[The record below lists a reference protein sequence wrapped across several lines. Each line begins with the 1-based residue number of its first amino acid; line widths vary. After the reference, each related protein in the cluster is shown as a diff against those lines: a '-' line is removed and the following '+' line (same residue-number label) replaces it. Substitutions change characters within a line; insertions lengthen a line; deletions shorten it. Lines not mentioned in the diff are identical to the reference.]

1 MSPFLLV
8 LLLACST
15 TGEFVS
21 VKEGDINLVLS
32 VPHNGYLHH
41 SKEEYPD
48 IPVRQPGCKDSGE
61 CIFPA
66 PQSSCDKVCKVSTKG
81 DMSTQYIAKQVV
93 TAFHALTGRTPHLV
107 ISNLHRSRMDPNR
120 EVVEATQNNTLAVQ
134 AYNEFHGAIR
144 SAIQTFG
151 DEPGI
156 LVDLHRQVHQH
167 NMIEIGYSI
176 KKRDLNKGIYGDG
189 NLSIRSLATRFQDS
203 AQLKDFIRGS
213 RSLGALFE
221 KFSYA
226 AVPAPNKTS
235 PGTDKYFNGGYITS
249 TYGSSSG
256 GVVDAVQLE
265 LPKKIRKVGLGS
277 GSDIKQFS
285 TDLAQVLA
293 SFFSTNYQQL
303 ELA

>member
-1 MSPFLLV
+1 MIPLVLL

-21 VKEGDINLVLS
+21 TKEGDINLVLS
-32 VPHNGYLHH
+32 VPHNGYQHH
-41 SKEEYPD
+41 SKEVYPD
-48 IPVRQPGCKDSGE
+48 IPVRQPGCKDSRGE
-61 CIFPA
+61 CIFPGPA
-66 PQSSCDKVCKVSTKG
+66 SSCHAVCKVSTKG
-81 DMSTQYIAKQVV
+81 DMQTQDIAKQVV
-93 TAFHALTGRTPHLV
+93 TAFHALTGRTMHLV

-120 EVVEATQNNTLAVQ
+120 EVVEATQNNTKAVQ

-151 DEPGI
+151 EQPGI
-156 LVDLHRQVHQH
+156 LVDLHRQVHQA

-176 KKRDLNKGIYGDG
+176 KKRDLNKEIYGDG

-203 AQLKDFIRGS
+203 VQLKDFIRGS

-226 AVPAPNKTS
+226 AVPAPKKTC
-235 PGTDKYFNGGYITS
+235 PGTDKYFNGGYITA
-249 TYGSSSG
+249 TYGSTAR

-265 LPKKIRKVGLGS
+265 LPKKIRKVGR
-277 GSDIKQFS
+277 GSDNIKQFS
-285 TDLAQVLA
+285 KDLAQVLA
-293 SFFSTNYQQL
+293 IFFSTNYQQL
-303 ELA
+303 EFA